1 MKIFER
7 LFKKKEEQVV
17 IPEKPKKMDLSMY
30 KMKLSVKAICM
41 YEKLSGKSFFD
52 FENEDIAMLLYC
64 TFYTSNELEIKYET
78 FIGILDN
85 EQIARWATLKYK
97 DILDVLQ
104 QFPKKEN
111 TDTVANK
118 TDDDAKMTM
127 TDLATSLIIDY
138 HMDAHYVMYEMNIWE
153 IEPLYGAA
161 DAMVKRR
168 YEEERLWAYIDIM
181 PHIDGKKVKG
191 PETLLPFPWEKDMKK
206 KKIEKN
212 MQNNLYAVKHTIGMN
227 IDDIINGKRGLD
239 DNIGREGLSEDA
251 DNPSRNE

>member
-7 LFKKKEEQVV
+7 LFKKKEKQVV

-41 YEKLSGKSFFD
+41 YERLSGKSFFD
-52 FENEDIAMLLYC
+52 FENEDIGMLLYC

-85 EQIARWATLKYK
+85 EQIANWMVLKYK
-97 DILDVLQ
+97 DILGVVQ

-118 TDDDAKMTM
+118 TDDDMKMTM

-168 YEEERLWAYIDIM
+168 YEEERLWAYVDIM
-181 PHIDGKKVKG
+181 PHIDGKMVKG
-191 PETLLPFPWEKDMKK
+191 PESLLPFPWEKDMKK